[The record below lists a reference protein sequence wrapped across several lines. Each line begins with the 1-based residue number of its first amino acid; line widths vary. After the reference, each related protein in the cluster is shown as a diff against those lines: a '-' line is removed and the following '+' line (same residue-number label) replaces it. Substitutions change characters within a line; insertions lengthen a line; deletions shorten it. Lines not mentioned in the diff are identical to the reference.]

1 MGWSGMR
8 NGELLDVAEH
18 LFDVLITM
26 DQNMRHQQHLPRYD
40 LAVILLTSVS
50 NRLQDT
56 ARMFRRSK
64 ECSLRGSSREIFTWY
79 SIEPVQPQFPS
90 NISPVYARMP
100 RTSLP
105 GSAPVGWP
113 SR

>member
-8 NGELLDVAEH
+8 NGELLDAAQR

-26 DQNMRHQQHLPRYD
+26 DQNIRHQQHLPRYD

-56 ARMFRRSK
+56 ATMVP
-64 ECSLRGSSREIFTWY
+64 EIERVLSFG
-79 SIEPVQPQFPS
+79 IEPGRLFRV
-90 NISPVYARMP
+90 VH
-100 RTSLP
+100 P
-105 GSAPVGWP
+105 GYL
-113 SR
+113 

>member
-26 DQNMRHQQHLPRYD
+26 DQNMQHQQHLPRYD

-56 ARMFRRSK
+56 ARMVP
-64 ECSLRGSSREIFTWY
+64 
-79 SIEPVQPQFPS
+79 SIERVLS
-90 NISPVYARMP
+90 AGIE
-100 RTSLP
+100 P
-105 GSAPVGWP
+105 GNLYLVID
-113 SR
+113 